1 MAINSSPDK
10 LEQNNPS
17 DEVKDN
23 LDSIRDDSH
32 LFQSDVDLEAI
43 DTIASNVA
51 KEDTVEENTTC
62 HDPTN
67 PVDKFSKTDILEVQL
82 PYERSDSSGS
92 VKNAPRKSEELV
104 ISNLE
109 DYCSGDRGEMLTV
122 LEIINV
128 FLRIS
133 TGNVDN
139 AEIIKGMVH

>member
-32 LFQSDVDLEAI
+32 LFQSDVYLEAI

-51 KEDTVEENTTC
+51 KEDTDTVEENTC

-67 PVDKFSKTDILEVQL
+67 PVAEDIPDKFSITD
-82 PYERSDSSGS
+82 
-92 VKNAPRKSEELV
+92 
-104 ISNLE
+104 
-109 DYCSGDRGEMLTV
+109 TV
-122 LEIINV
+122 V
-128 FLRIS
+128 
-133 TGNVDN
+133 
-139 AEIIKGMVH
+139 

>member
-1 MAINSSPDK
+1 MAINSNPDK
-10 LEQNNPS
+10 LDQNNPS
-17 DEVKDN
+17 DKVKDN

-51 KEDTVEENTTC
+51 KEDTDTVEENTC

-67 PVDKFSKTDILEVQL
+67 PVAEDIPDKFSITDILEVQL

-92 VKNAPRKSEELV
+92 VKNGPRKSEELV
-104 ISNLE
+104 RSNLE

-128 FLRIS
+128 FLENINRKC
-133 TGNVDN
+133 G
-139 AEIIKGMVH
+139 

>member
-43 DTIASNVA
+43 DTTVSNVA
-51 KEDTVEENTTC
+51 KEDTDTVEGNTC

-67 PVDKFSKTDILEVQL
+67 PVAEDIPDKFSITDIFASLEVHI
-82 PYERSDSSGS
+82 RS
-92 VKNAPRKSEELV
+92 
-104 ISNLE
+104 SNQKA
-109 DYCSGDRGEMLTV
+109 S
-122 LEIINV
+122 I
-128 FLRIS
+128 
-133 TGNVDN
+133 
-139 AEIIKGMVH
+139 

>member
-32 LFQSDVDLEAI
+32 LFQSDVYLEAI
-43 DTIASNVA
+43 DTIPSNVA

-67 PVDKFSKTDILEVQL
+67 PVAEDFPDKFSITDILEVQL
-82 PYERSDSSGS
+82 PYKRSDSTGF

-109 DYCSGDRGEMLTV
+109 DYCSGYRGEMFTV
-122 LEIINV
+122 LEIMNLL
-128 FLRIS
+128 LRIS
-133 TGNVDN
+133 TS
-139 AEIIKGMVH
+139 

>member
-1 MAINSSPDK
+1 MTRICFSLMCILKP
-10 LEQNNPS
+10 
-17 DEVKDN
+17 
-23 LDSIRDDSH
+23 
-32 LFQSDVDLEAI
+32 

-128 FLRIS
+128 FFENINRKC
-133 TGNVDN
+133 G
-139 AEIIKGMVH
+139 